1 MTAIRKIIESSS
13 NSIVIDLP
21 EEYINKKI
29 EVLILPLEEN
39 EEPLKKPKYNFSD
52 FFGKLQWKGDA
63 LEEQKRLRD
72 EWD

>member
-1 MTAIRKIIESSS
+1 MNCIIVS
-13 NSIVIDLP
+13 
-21 EEYINKKI
+21 
-29 EVLILPLEEN
+29 EVEDEN
-39 EEPLKKPKYNFSD
+39 ETSYNFSE